1 MTELRI
7 DDKTNTFDTKHTAT
21 TASSP
26 AASSVSLRSNEA
38 ERVAGASER
47 GGATVFQT
55 SLNVSKMCMGTGT
68 LALPFAAER
77 GGLVFNIVG
86 LGLIGLW
93 NYYCSAC
100 LLRCLD
106 IINGRNMNNRERK
119 GLLARGGGS
128 LSMTEVDA
136 GNASS
141 EDYGSI
147 ENGGRP
153 QTGNL
158 DDFVDEDVY
167 PPDGTTT
174 FGVVAWYAAGPK
186 GLMMLDMLMMLL
198 FFGIVLAY
206 EGTICLSLRLI
217 NIVLIASSLTIAP
230 HSQHYKVAMQ
240 TFIDGTPLTDS
251 SLGRKVLLIPS
262 AIVALLSCVPDIGFL
277 ARFSGMGLLAIAL
290 SFL

>member
-77 GGLVFNIVG
+77 GGLVFNVVG

-93 NYYCSAC
+93 NYYCSVC

-106 IINGRNMNNRERK
+106 IINGRNMNNSERK
-119 GLLARGGGS
+119 GLLARGGGG
-128 LSMTEVDA
+128 LSMTEDA

-153 QTGNL
+153 QAGNL

-198 FFGIVLAY
+198 FFGILLAY
-206 EGTICLSLRLI
+206 EGMPFVEV
-217 NIVLIASSLTIAP
+217 NIVLIASSLTT
-230 HSQHYKVAMQ
+230 HHCT
-240 TFIDGTPLTDS
+240 TFPPLQSCNANFHRRHTPD
-251 SLGRKVLLIPS
+251 
-262 AIVALLSCVPDIGFL
+262 
-277 ARFSGMGLLAIAL
+277 RF
-290 SFL
+290 